1 MNSVQFIFGID
12 RNIPMK
18 KVFLT
23 AFFLLTTATGTAK
36 AEEILE
42 GGQFYEDVLISDDL
56 KMRESSDSAK
66 EKASHLLDQ
75 KPKIIKIDGAPLE
88 FRAYRPQQ
96 PATVVSK
103 PVDTSTKYGEAPFGL
118 SWGATY
124 NQTKALGVNLTKIE
138 HKDSVNNF
146 IVTKLPKPISD
157 FHQIIVSFGENNSLW
172 RLSAYGTL
180 NSDDPATSKALQL
193 YKKYYDLLQR
203 KYGNAQEF
211 FTPKIVTVEKT
222 VKDEYGR
229 DKIEIEKVAQPIG
242 NPDFLT
248 QLQNGEAVLYATFE
262 DKDVGAILAVNVDS
276 DGKSYIIID
285 YTNLQIFREREKEVL
300 DAL

>member
-1 MNSVQFIFGID
+1 
-12 RNIPMK
+12 MK

-23 AFFLLTTATGTAK
+23 AFFLLTAAAGTAK
-36 AEEILE
+36 AEEPLE

-66 EKASHLLDQ
+66 EKASRLLDQ
-75 KPKIIKIDGAPLE
+75 KPKIIKIEGAPLE
-88 FRAYRPQQ
+88 FRAPRQQQ
-96 PATVVSK
+96 PTTVVSK
-103 PVDTSTKYGEAPFGL
+103 PVDTTTKYGEAPFGL

-124 NQTKALGVNLTKIE
+124 NQTKALGVDLTKVE
-138 HKDSVNNF
+138 RKDSVNNF

-157 FHQIIVSFGENNSLW
+157 FRRIIVSFGENNSLW
-172 RLSAYGTL
+172 RLSAYGKL
-180 NSDDPATSKALQL
+180 ISDDPAASKALHL
-193 YKKYYDLLQR
+193 YKKYYDLLHR

-229 DKIEIEKVAQPIG
+229 DKVEKEKVTRPIG
-242 NPDFLT
+242 NPDFLAE
-248 QLQNGEAVLYATFE
+248 LQSGEAVLYATFE
-262 DKDVGAILAVNVDS
+262 DKDVGAALAVNVDG

>member
-1 MNSVQFIFGID
+1 
-12 RNIPMK
+12 MK

-23 AFFLLTTATGTAK
+23 AFFLLTAAAGTAK
-36 AEEILE
+36 AEEPLE

-66 EKASHLLDQ
+66 EKASRLLDQ
-75 KPKIIKIDGAPLE
+75 KPKIIKIEGAPLE
-88 FRAYRPQQ
+88 FRAPRQQQ
-96 PATVVSK
+96 PTTVVSK
-103 PVDTSTKYGEAPFGL
+103 PVDTTTKYGEAPFGL

-124 NQTKALGVNLTKIE
+124 NQTKALGVDLTKVE
-138 HKDSVNNF
+138 RKDSVNNF

-157 FHQIIVSFGENNSLW
+157 FRRIIVSFGENNSLW
-172 RLSAYGTL
+172 RLSAYGKL
-180 NSDDPATSKALQL
+180 ISDDPAASKALHL

-229 DKIEIEKVAQPIG
+229 DKVEKEKVTRPIG
-242 NPDFLT
+242 NPDFLAE
-248 QLQNGEAVLYATFE
+248 LQSGEAVLYATFE
-262 DKDVGAILAVNVDS
+262 DKDVGAALAVNVDG

-285 YTNLQIFREREKEVL
+285 YTNLQIFHEREKEVL

>member
-1 MNSVQFIFGID
+1 
-12 RNIPMK
+12 MK

-23 AFFLLTTATGTAK
+23 AFFLLTAAAGTAK
-36 AEEILE
+36 AEEPLE

-66 EKASHLLDQ
+66 EKASRLLDQ
-75 KPKIIKIDGAPLE
+75 KPKIIKIEGAPLE
-88 FRAYRPQQ
+88 FRAPRQQQ
-96 PATVVSK
+96 PTTVVSK
-103 PVDTSTKYGEAPFGL
+103 PVDTTTKYGEAPFGL

-124 NQTKALGVNLTKIE
+124 NQTKALGVDLTKVE
-138 HKDSVNNF
+138 RKDSVNNF

-157 FHQIIVSFGENNSLW
+157 FRRIIVSFGENNSLW
-172 RLSAYGTL
+172 RLSAYGKL
-180 NSDDPATSKALQL
+180 ISDDPAASKALHL

-229 DKIEIEKVAQPIG
+229 DKVEKEKVTRPIS
-242 NPDFLT
+242 NPDFLAE
-248 QLQNGEAVLYATFE
+248 LQSGEAVLYATFE
-262 DKDVGAILAVNVDS
+262 DKDVGAALAVNVDG

>member
-1 MNSVQFIFGID
+1 
-12 RNIPMK
+12 MK

-23 AFFLLTTATGTAK
+23 AFFLLTAAAGTAK
-36 AEEILE
+36 AEETLE

-66 EKASHLLDQ
+66 EKASRLLDQ
-75 KPKIIKIDGAPLE
+75 KPKIIKIEGAPLE
-88 FRAYRPQQ
+88 FRASRPQQ
-96 PATVVSK
+96 QPAAVISK
-103 PVDTSTKYGEAPFGL
+103 PVDTTTKYGEAPFGL

-124 NQTKALGVNLTKIE
+124 NQTKALGVDLTKVE
-138 HKDSVNNF
+138 RKDSVNNF

-157 FHQIIVSFGENNSLW
+157 FRQIIVSFGENNSLW
-172 RLSAYGTL
+172 RLSAYGKL
-180 NSDDPATSKALQL
+180 ISDDPATSKALHL

-211 FTPKIVTVEKT
+211 FTPKIVTIEKT

-242 NPDFLT
+242 NPDFLA
-248 QLQNGEAVLYATFE
+248 QLQSGEAVLYATFE
-262 DKDVGAILAVNVDS
+262 DKDVGAALAVNVDG

>member
-1 MNSVQFIFGID
+1 
-12 RNIPMK
+12 MK

-23 AFFLLTTATGTAK
+23 AFFLLTAAAGTAK
-36 AEEILE
+36 AEEPLE

-66 EKASHLLDQ
+66 EKASRLLDQ
-75 KPKIIKIDGAPLE
+75 KPKIIKIEGAPLE
-88 FRAYRPQQ
+88 FRAPRQQQ
-96 PATVVSK
+96 PTTVVSK
-103 PVDTSTKYGEAPFGL
+103 PVDTTTKYGEAPFGL

-124 NQTKALGVNLTKIE
+124 NQTKALGVDLTKVE
-138 HKDSVNNF
+138 RKDSVNNF

-157 FHQIIVSFGENNSLW
+157 FRRIIVSFGENNSLW
-172 RLSAYGTL
+172 RLSAYGKL
-180 NSDDPATSKALQL
+180 ISDDPAASKALHL

-229 DKIEIEKVAQPIG
+229 DKVEKEKVTRPIG
-242 NPDFLT
+242 NPDFLAE
-248 QLQNGEAVLYATFE
+248 LQSGEAVLYATFE
-262 DKDVGAILAVNVDS
+262 DKDVGAALAVNVDG

>member
-1 MNSVQFIFGID
+1 
-12 RNIPMK
+12 MK

-23 AFFLLTTATGTAK
+23 AFFLLTAAAGTAK
-36 AEEILE
+36 AEEPLE

-66 EKASHLLDQ
+66 EKASRLLDQ
-75 KPKIIKIDGAPLE
+75 KPKIIKIEGAPLE
-88 FRAYRPQQ
+88 FRAPRQQQ
-96 PATVVSK
+96 PTTVVSK
-103 PVDTSTKYGEAPFGL
+103 PVDTTTKYGEAPFGL

-124 NQTKALGVNLTKIE
+124 NQTKALGVDLTKVE
-138 HKDSVNNF
+138 RKDSVNNF

-157 FHQIIVSFGENNSLW
+157 FRRIIVSFGENNSLW
-172 RLSAYGTL
+172 RLSAYGKL
-180 NSDDPATSKALQL
+180 ISDDPAASKALHL

-211 FTPKIVTVEKT
+211 FTPKIVKVKKT

-229 DKIEIEKVAQPIG
+229 DKVEKEKVTRPIG
-242 NPDFLT
+242 NPDFLAE
-248 QLQNGEAVLYATFE
+248 LQSGEAVLYATFE
-262 DKDVGAILAVNVDS
+262 DKDVGAALAVNVDG